1 MRRRAISDVHSSAEV
16 FSENWRNVQDASMAS
31 SSQVVQP
38 IPACSSSAAWQSTQ
52 QDCRAH
58 LSADPAARRP
68 PARVC
73 ASLEKAKAT
82 PHVRLHEFLAQEQQ
96 TDPFGKLS

>member
-1 MRRRAISDVHSSAEV
+1 
-16 FSENWRNVQDASMAS
+16 MAS

-38 IPACSSSAAWQSTQ
+38 IAACSSSAAWQSTQ

-58 LSADPAARRP
+58 LSADPAAGRP

-73 ASLEKAKAT
+73 ASLEKAKAMPREAPRVPGT
-82 PHVRLHEFLAQEQQ
+82 GTANRSIRE
-96 TDPFGKLS
+96 T